1 MGSGAESVND
11 EEPRERPVGA
21 SRAEHSGPV
30 ADAEAEARRLSTG
43 EHPLGPAG
51 PPINRRSPFFVGF
64 AGAAGVAVTYGL
76 VQLFLIG
83 GQMLMLIGLSLFIA
97 LGLEPVVSWLV
108 RRRVPRA
115 GAVALVLLVG
125 LGIVAGFLAVAI
137 PPLVEQAGRFA
148 REVPAYLH
156 RAQDPHTELGQLN
169 LRFDLAGHAQQL
181 LGGSGGS
188 MAHGVIGAGQ
198 AALSALS
205 GLVVV
210 VVLVVYFLVTMP
222 QIRRTVYRC
231 APASRRA
238 RVVLLGDEVV
248 VKIGG
253 YVLGNAIISV
263 IAGVLSFLWL
273 WLTGV
278 PYPLLLAVQVALLDV
293 VPVAGSVVA
302 GVIATLAA
310 LSASAPVA
318 LATAGFFVA
327 YRLLEDYVLQ
337 PKIIGRTV
345 HVPAVTTVLAVLLG
359 GAWLGIVGAVVA
371 IPVAGVIVLL
381 LREIT
386 FPHLDRT

>member
-1 MGSGAESVND
+1 MSGD
-11 EEPRERPVGA
+11 EPDDERPRERPVGA
-21 SRAEHSGPV
+21 SRDRADGPV
-30 ADAEAEARRLSTG
+30 ADAEAEARRISTG
-43 EHPLGPAG
+43 QQPLGPAG
-51 PPINRRSPFFVGF
+51 PPLNRRSPFFVGF

-76 VQLFLIG
+76 VQLVLIG
-83 GQMLMLIGLSLFIA
+83 GQVMVLIGLSLFVA

-115 GAVALVLLVG
+115 AAVALVLLAG
-125 LGIVAGFLAVAI
+125 LGAVAGFLAVAI
-137 PPLVEQAGRFA
+137 PPLVSQAGRFA
-148 REVPAYLH
+148 REVPAYL
-156 RAQDPHTELGQLN
+156 REVQDPHTRIGRFN
-169 LRFDLAGHAQQL
+169 LRYDLAGHAQQL
-181 LGGSGGS
+181 LGGHDGS
-188 MAHGVIGAGQ
+188 LAQGLLGAGQ
-198 AALSALS
+198 LALSALS

-210 VVLVVYFLVTMP
+210 VVLVMYFLATMP
-222 QIRRTVYRC
+222 QIRRTLYRC

-253 YVLGNAIISV
+253 YVLGNLIVSV

-273 WLTGV
+273 WLTGA
-278 PYPLLLAVQVALLDV
+278 PYPLLLAVLVALLDV
-293 VPVAGSVVA
+293 VPVVGSLTA

-310 LSASAPVA
+310 LSTSVPVA

-327 YRLLEDYVLQ
+327 YRLLEDYLLQ

-345 HVPAVTTVLAVLLG
+345 HVPAVTTVVAVLLG

-371 IPVAGVIVLL
+371 IPVAGVVVLLL

-386 FPHLDRT
+386 FPHLDRS